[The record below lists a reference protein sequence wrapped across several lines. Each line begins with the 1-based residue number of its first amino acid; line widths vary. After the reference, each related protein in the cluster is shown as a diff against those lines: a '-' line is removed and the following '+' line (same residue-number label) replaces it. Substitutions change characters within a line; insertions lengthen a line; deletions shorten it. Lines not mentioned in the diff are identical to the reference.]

1 MFPIAMAIEKQSC
14 KELHA
19 ECGFYLANAFK
30 LINDLVWGKKN
41 NEHSFFLSMA
51 HNK

>member
-1 MFPIAMAIEKQSC
+1 MFPIAMAIEKQSS

-19 ECGFYLANAFK
+19 ECG